1 MMRALATLFS
11 VFILAACSG
20 GDGRQQRTAL
30 SDFPTAEGQITA
42 EQRGL
47 IFTYPL
53 PGQTEIAPGAPIV
66 LRFSHALELPAAST
80 PALLQEFAESLFA
93 IREVVNGE
101 LTGDPIPFDFAI
113 VPATEPLLNG
123 NSVTLTPRAALKEK
137 TTYRVVGLAPIPLV
151 TGDITLLAVGVP
163 PLQFTT
169 RAAFQGPAS
178 SQSLTA
184 LNDFRVMNI
193 LPSPG
198 VFPITELNG
207 GFPITDFSTLRLQFS
222 QPLDPAT
229 VIYGTSVRLIKRGG
243 LMTPDSLV
251 DARALVN
258 GNRLSVDPDEDL
270 DPDADYVLELRS
282 LAQNGTARE
291 NMIRSRLPGADG
303 LGMPLAF
310 GPYSA
315 FAFTPRDTGTKSR
328 VRIDVPSGGVGTNQ
342 ITSSLTG
349 DTINAVPV
357 ASPLLGDKRNNRPS
371 IAPAQGSLFADLAFA
386 PNFADLALP
395 VVPIRVPVNNT
406 LSSVGLDVFIGGEV
420 NANLSTE
427 ELTITLI
434 SDANGLL
441 LPNPFSRSPAAPS
454 LVTLAMDISLGA
466 KNKTSN
472 GAFTQDVAHVVIN
485 GIAYIDGP
493 RELLKIE
500 AIGVAEL
507 KVLGVDDAVGVL
519 SLKLETNLDGPQ
531 GSLAPD
537 LTAPLVD
544 SWVPGEV
551 PGAAGQPSGA
561 LLRPGDPI
569 IVNFTEPVDRR
580 TLRAGLLSRPVRLVC
595 NDNSCSDQGDVPFT
609 AELDGNSLIIR
620 PTAGVQ
626 LGGKYTLTLTDA
638 ITDLAGN
645 SLRPGPNQTG
655 NWVRTFEIPP
665 AVNSAVI
672 NRPPI
677 VLSVSPGYPCPIEPG
692 TRNIAADIQG
702 RCAGGQADDDVLPLP
717 EIDPRAPITVQFSQN
732 IDLATV
738 TLSQTCAGAG
748 SFRVEAVNGS
758 GACLSVVPGR
768 LVDVG
773 PRGLQFFPRDP
784 WVKGVLY
791 RYVLRSNGSN
801 ASSQCVAGGICSP
814 AQQGRPALPLQT
826 QLIAPNR
833 DIVANRQRGGPDI
846 EVVFRGG
853 DPVAGTALNLRV
865 LPILDV
871 NANFLLDGAEGRSV
885 LAAVVGGQLT
895 EAPGL
900 TRCEPGQALEGLTVP
915 ATQGRCIAAN
925 GALLQPD
932 TVANDAPG
940 DDGASFAGAATDFAL
955 GCPTG
960 RQSEDTPGATSG
972 QDCQGN
978 QFLLISA
985 ALGATLQPARKI
997 NPAGPNTPENMEI
1010 PVAINPSIVYT
1021 SGTQIFASLGVTPD
1035 ATPAT
1040 SVLCGLP
1047 LVSALCDALG
1057 PVLDLVNGLL
1067 PLEVRDSTYDL
1078 PDGQV
1083 YSGPLVFRMR
1093 LPDSD
1098 GDGRRDDPIQG
1109 VIRFVDPDGA
1119 GPLPGKLV
1127 FSARLDLYT
1136 DIPEINPFA
1145 ALAGIEALP
1154 IEHDVRSNVNLTSET
1169 DPLVGSGTIEVQGE
1183 VQFLPDGRLTM
1194 RLSNATPVR
1203 LTANLSAL
1211 GGTIGGVLRVRVPT
1225 GRFIIDASLAPVK
1238 R

>member
-1 MMRALATLFS
+1 MMRSLATLAL
-11 VFILAACSG
+11 VLTLAACDG
-20 GDGRQQRTAL
+20 GGSSNQQRPVL
-30 SDFPTAEGQITA
+30 PDFPDGSGEILP

-47 IFTYPL
+47 VFTYPL
-53 PGQTEIAPGAPIV
+53 PGQTEIAPAAPII
-66 LRFSHALELPAAST
+66 LRFSHALDPTVLNN
-80 PALLQEFAESLFA
+80 AETLNDLFV
-93 IREVVNGE
+93 IREVANGV
-101 LTGDPIPFDFAI
+101 LTGNPIPATVVA
-113 VPATEPLLNG
+113 VPASEPLIAG
-123 NSVTLTPRAALKEK
+123 NSLRLQPTSPLKEK
-137 TTYRVVGLAPIPLV
+137 TTYRVLATGPIPLT
-151 TGDITLLAVGVP
+151 TGNVSLQPVGVP

-169 RAAFQGPAS
+169 RAALQGAS
-178 SQSLTA
+178 AAQSLTA
-184 LNDFRVMNI
+184 LSEFRIVGA
-193 LPSPG
+193 LPSA
-198 VFPITELNG
+198 VAFPLDQLNG
-207 GFPITDFSTLRLQFS
+207 GFPLVDFSTLRLQFS
-222 QPLDPAT
+222 QPVDAAT
-229 VIYGTSVRLIKRGG
+229 VVYGNDAGSTLRLFKLGMLG
-243 LMTPDSLV
+243 TTTLV
-251 DARALVN
+251 PAQVIVS
-258 GNRLSVDPDEDL
+258 GNRLSIDPDDDL
-270 DPDADYVLELRS
+270 DPSSRYRLELATVTQQGVTPQS
-282 LAQNGTARE
+282 V
-291 NMIRSRLPGADG
+291 IRSRLTSNKNTPGA
-303 LGMPLAF
+303 PLAF
-310 GPYSA
+310 GPYTR
-315 FAFTPRDTGTKSR
+315 FEFEPRDSGNTSR
-328 VRIDVPSGGVGTNQ
+328 VRITAPSSGNGTVR
-342 ITSSLTG
+342 SSLTG
-349 DTINAVPV
+349 FVINEVPV
-357 ASPLLGDKRNNRPS
+357 ASPLLGDSRNNRPS
-371 IAPAQGSLFADLAFA
+371 IAPAQGDLFADLAFA
-386 PNFADLALP
+386 PNFRDFNP
-395 VVPIRVPVNNT
+395 TIVPIRVPKNNQLT
-406 LSSVGLDVFIGGEV
+406 SVGLDVFIGGEV

-427 ELTITLI
+427 QLNITLI
-434 SDANGLL
+434 TDANGLL
-441 LPNPFSRSPAAPS
+441 LPNKFNRSVSAPS
-454 LVTLAMDISLGA
+454 LVTLAMDVALTA

-472 GAFTQDVAHVVIN
+472 GAFTQDVTHVVIN
-485 GIAYIDGP
+485 GVAFIDEK
-493 RELLKIE
+493 REILKIE
-500 AIGVAEL
+500 AVGVVEL

-580 TLRAGLLSRPVRLVC
+580 TLRAGLLSRPIRLVC

-1021 SGTQIFASLGVTPD
+1021 SGTQIFASLGVRPD

-1067 PLEVRDSTYDL
+1067 PLAVRDSTYDL

-1083 YSGPLVFRMR
+1083 YTGPLVFRMR

-1183 VQFLPDGRLTM
+1183 VQFLPDGRLTI